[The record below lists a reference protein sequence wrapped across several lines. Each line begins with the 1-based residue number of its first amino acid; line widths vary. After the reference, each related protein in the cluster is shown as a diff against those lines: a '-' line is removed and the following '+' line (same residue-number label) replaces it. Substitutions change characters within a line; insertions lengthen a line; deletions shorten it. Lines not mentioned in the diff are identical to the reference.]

1 MGTFERSKKKIQLWK
16 KALIHFSLCFVMGF
30 FTGFAPTTSTASLF
44 SDRSSPP
51 AAPYHPIANIGLMP
65 DHIEALERPPA
76 PNRTV
81 LPTQSAAPGNPKP
94 YQISAA
100 AAEDDAA
107 EANPRRLLIAVTTTR
122 SGGDGGRD
130 RAALMRLASTLR
142 LVPPPL
148 LWIVVEEHERA
159 PSTAEAL
166 RGTGIMY
173 RHLTFKENFTD
184 PGAEAEHQREVAL
197 NHIEHHRI
205 SGIVH
210 FAAASNVYDLQF
222 FDELRN
228 IEVFGTWPMAMVS
241 ANRERVVVEGPICK
255 SSKIVGWFS
264 KDVGKGDMASTA
276 ESNDA
281 SANGSLEPTGSSS
294 SSYTSLKI
302 PKMRVPRFAFNSSIL
317 WDPERWGRP
326 TTVPDTSQDSITF
339 LQEVVLEDDTKLKGI
354 PSDCSQIMLWQLH
367 VPRTNSLPSNRSE
380 NGT

>member
-51 AAPYHPIANIGLMP
+51 AAPHHPIANIGLMP
-65 DHIEALERPPA
+65 DHFEALERPPA

-81 LPTQSAAPGNPKP
+81 LLTQSAAPGNPKP

-148 LWIVVEEHERA
+148 LWIVVEAHGDA
-159 PSTAEAL
+159 PRTAEML

-173 RHLTFKENFTD
+173 RHLTFRENFTD
-184 PGAEAEHQREVAL
+184 PAAEAHHQRNVAL
-197 NHIEHHRI
+197 GHLEHHRI
-205 SGIVH
+205 AGVVH
-210 FAAASNVYDLQF
+210 FAAADNVYDLQF
-222 FDELRN
+222 FEEIRR
-228 IEVFGTWPMAMVS
+228 IEAFGTWPVATMT
-241 ANRERVVVEGPICK
+241 ANEEKISVEGPICS
-255 SSKIVGWFS
+255 SSKVVGWFS
-264 KDVGKGDMASTA
+264 GDLNDGTATTVTLPTETDVTNG
-276 ESNDA
+276 
-281 SANGSLEPTGSSS
+281 NGSSAKPLGINISG
-294 SSYTSLKI
+294 
-302 PKMRVPRFAFNSSIL
+302 FAFNSSIL

-326 TTVPDTSQDSITF
+326 TSLPDTSQDSIKF
-339 LQEVVLEDDTKLKGI
+339 VQEVILEDEAKLKGV
-354 PSDCSQIMLWQLH
+354 PSDCSQIMLWHLH
-367 VPRTNSLPSNRSE
+367 IPSFTTPLPFGQRQIRPRFMDK
-380 NGT
+380 